1 MGGGTGCGG
10 AVRPQWGRAGWGAD
24 GAAGRRGR
32 KARQRVVFL
41 GQEHEEEDDDQVD
54 AEETAED
61 AALERGTRGAGEAA
75 GEQKDCADGDQRNQP
90 VSEGSVA
97 LLG

>member
-10 AVRPQWGRAGWGAD
+10 AVRPQWGGRGGRPTALRGGGGA
-24 GAAGRRGR
+24 
-32 KARQRVVFL
+32 KARLRVVFL

-61 AALERGTRGAGEAA
+61 AALECGTRGAGEAA

-90 VSEGSVA
+90 VSEGSVT